1 MFLNK
6 IFEIFNKY
14 SPILIHTPWVGAI
27 GNMAEE
33 IYMSL
38 LRARRENKK
47 VILLFP
53 YDMFWKFKLSK
64 FWNTRS
70 IIIW

>member
-14 SPILIHTPWVGAI
+14 SPILIHTPWAGAI

-33 IYMSL
+33 IYMAL

-47 VILLFP
+47 VH
-53 YDMFWKFKLSK
+53 
-64 FWNTRS
+64 
-70 IIIW
+70 